1 MVGQKTHR
9 VRRTAVVYLRKRV
22 ATVVLYVGRERV
34 SAKVRAREVVVVLR
48 RVKVKA
54 VWKVGKTTVYVV
66 KGSQASLFALVLM
79 KAGERTAWKISD
91 VADFIDRDIARHYD
105 RVFTLRSP
113 EVPAEVYKLWKDR
126 GLGAE
131 VPLETAAKT
140 HPRLLRNFWG
150 TYKLEEYPWLNAIVP
165 VEVVWL

>member
-1 MVGQKTHR
+1 METKNSR

-34 SAKVRAREVVVVLR
+34 SAKVRAREVVAVLR

-54 VWKVGKTTVYVV
+54 VWKVGKATVYVV
-66 KGSQASLFALVLM
+66 KGPQASLFALLVM
-79 KAGERTAWKISD
+79 KVSERHAWRVSD
-91 VADFIDRDIARHYD
+91 VSDLIDRDVAKYYG
-105 RVFTLRSP
+105 RVFTLKSP
-113 EVPAEVYKLWKDR
+113 EVPAEVYKLWRER

-131 VPLETAAKT
+131 VPADVAART

-150 TYKLEEYPWLNAIVP
+150 TYKLEEYPWLVSIVP